1 MRCIDNCFVVQAI
14 KALQDKLAETR
25 AAVEPR
31 PKFSFK
37 TKKNTS
43 AISLSDAAELAAQG
57 YRGVPGYRS
66 PGTSSVSSSAN
77 QTPNYP
83 STPLNEPDRI
93 LQQHH
98 RPEVVPTSVPAVS
111 VGNTEDYT
119 EPEQKT
125 SAFAANVMSSVS
137 VNNHHDLHILLPSSG
152 STASVPA
159 SITSLN
165 HCVVDMSI
173 PTANGKPYASLT
185 AKDIQES
192 LLVCGQIQGPAHI
205 TGVQNSVIVVSC
217 RQFRMHDCKN
227 VDVYLSSSSN
237 PIIEGC
243 TNIRFGRTPRAYVS
257 IFLSIFLFLYYKPN
271 IYAHL
276 QALDHD
282 RPDHEDRW
290 CQVED
295 FEWIK
300 PEPSPNWSLLSPD
313 DAVPEGVWAEIVPGG
328 PGWSLDDILRAIN
341 LA

>member
-1 MRCIDNCFVVQAI
+1 MRCIDNLFVVQAI

-31 PKFSFK
+31 TKFSFK

-93 LQQHH
+93 LQHHHH
-98 RPEVVPTSVPAVS
+98 RPEVVPTSMPAVS

-119 EPEQKT
+119 ESDQKT
-125 SAFAANVMSSVS
+125 SSAFAANVMSSVS
-137 VNNHHDLHILLPSSG
+137 VNNHHDLHIMLPSSG

-159 SITSLN
+159 SMISLH
-165 HCVVDMSI
+165 HCVIDMSI

-185 AKDIQES
+185 AKDIHES
-192 LLVCGQIQGPAHI
+192 LLVCGQVYGPAHI
-205 TGVQNSVIVVSC
+205 TGVQNSVIVISC

-257 IFLSIFLFLYYKPN
+257 IFLSIF
-271 IYAHL
+271 IS
-276 QALDHD
+276 
-282 RPDHEDRW
+282 R
-290 CQVED
+290 
-295 FEWIK
+295 
-300 PEPSPNWSLLSPD
+300 
-313 DAVPEGVWAEIVPGG
+313 
-328 PGWSLDDILRAIN
+328 
-341 LA
+341 

>member
-1 MRCIDNCFVVQAI
+1 MFVVQAI

-57 YRGVPGYRS
+57 YRGIPGYRS

-111 VGNTEDYT
+111 TEDYA

-125 SAFAANVMSSVS
+125 SSTFAANVMSSVS
-137 VNNHHDLHILLPSSG
+137 VNNHHDLHIMLPSSG

-159 SITSLN
+159 SIISLH

-185 AKDIQES
+185 AKDVQES
-192 LLVCGQIQGPAHI
+192 LLVCGQIHGPAHI
-205 TGVQNSVIVVSC
+205 TGVKNSVIVVSC

-227 VDVYLSSSSN
+227 VDVYLSASSN

-257 IFLSIFLFLYYKPN
+257 YLPFLPSLYHTANLTFILP
-271 IYAHL
+271 
-276 QALDHD
+276 QALSHD
-282 RPDHEDRW
+282 RPDDEDRW

-300 PEPSPNWSLLSPD
+300 PEPSPNWSLLGPE
-313 DAVPEGVWAEIVPGG
+313 DAVPEEVWAEIVPGG

>member
-1 MRCIDNCFVVQAI
+1 MFVFQAI

-93 LQQHH
+93 LQQH

-111 VGNTEDYT
+111 VGNTEDSM
-119 EPEQKT
+119 ESEQKT

-137 VNNHHDLHILLPSSG
+137 VNNHHDLHIMLPSSG

-159 SITSLN
+159 SMTSLH

-185 AKDIQES
+185 AKDVQES
-192 LLVCGQIQGPAHI
+192 LLVCGQVHGPAHI

-257 IFLSIFLFLYYKPN
+257 ILSSISFLLCYKPN
-271 IYAHL
+271 ISAHL
-276 QALDHD
+276 
-282 RPDHEDRW
+282 
-290 CQVED
+290 
-295 FEWIK
+295 
-300 PEPSPNWSLLSPD
+300 
-313 DAVPEGVWAEIVPGG
+313 
-328 PGWSLDDILRAIN
+328 
-341 LA
+341 